1 MNNYVWFLVAGVFIA
16 SCSQILLKTGAMQE
30 QDSWIKEY
38 LNWRVITGYL
48 LMMVST
54 VMTILAFRRIDYK
67 NGPVI
72 ESVGYIF
79 VMILSCL
86 ILKEKIT
93 KKKLLGNAM
102 ILLGIFV
109 YYM

>member
-1 MNNYVWFLVAGVFIA
+1 MNNYVWFLVAGVFVA

-30 QDSWIKEY
+30 QDSWIGEY

-48 LMMVST
+48 LMMLST

-79 VMILSCL
+79 VMFLSCL

-102 ILLGIFV
+102 ILLGIYV
-109 YYM
+109 YYR